1 MKKLIIIVA
10 LFINSFVNTQ
20 TNFDSILLVR
30 ENEYRTSLGLT
41 KVQFDKFC
49 YKTQTKLDSIVLVKV
64 NEYRTSLDGDDENG
78 CLTKVQFDKVCYKA
92 ADNQSS
98 YLLKKNIV
106 GHDQNNIE
114 FKTLLKR
121 YIYFGGNKRSSIAE
135 VCNSVNKNLE
145 VDNDMYLD
153 SLAKLIVS
161 TWKDSDEHDKILK
174 CPKYKF
180 IGVSTKLKILN
191 TGNKNWIYYDIVS
204 TMVFTTMK

>member
-30 ENEYRTSLGLT
+30 ENEYITSLGLT

-49 YKTQTKLDSIVLVKV
+49 YKTQTKLDGIVLVKV
-64 NEYRTSLDGDDENG
+64 NEYRTSLG
-78 CLTKVQFDKVCYKA
+78 LTKVQFDKVCYKA

-98 YLLKKNIV
+98 YLLLKKNIV
-106 GHDQNNIE
+106 GHEQDNIE

-121 YIYFGGNKRSSIAE
+121 YINFGGNKRSSIAE

-161 TWKDSDEHDKILK
+161 TWRNSREHDEILIS
-174 CPKYKF
+174 PKYKF
-180 IGVSTKLKILN
+180 IGVSTKLKISN
-191 TGNKNWIYYDIVS
+191 TGIKNLIHYDIVS

>member
-30 ENEYRTSLGLT
+30 ENEYITSLGLT

-49 YKTQTKLDSIVLVKV
+49 YKTQTKLDGIVLVKV
-64 NEYRTSLDGDDENG
+64 NEYRTSLG
-78 CLTKVQFDKVCYKA
+78 LTKVQFDKVCYKA

-98 YLLKKNIV
+98 YLLLKKNIV
-106 GHDQNNIE
+106 GHEQDNIE

-121 YIYFGGNKRSSIAE
+121 YINFGGNKRSSIAE
-135 VCNSVNKNLE
+135 VCNSVNENLK

-153 SLAKLIVS
+153 ILAKLIVS
-161 TWKDSDEHDKILK
+161 TWRNSPDHNEILIS
-174 CPKYKF
+174 PKYKF

-191 TGNKNWIYYDIVS
+191 TGIKNLIHYDIVS

>member
-30 ENEYRTSLGLT
+30 ENEYITSLGLT

-49 YKTQTKLDSIVLVKV
+49 YKTQTKLDGIVLVKV
-64 NEYRTSLDGDDENG
+64 NEYRTSLG
-78 CLTKVQFDKVCYKA
+78 LTKVQFDKVCYKA

-98 YLLKKNIV
+98 YLLLKKNIV
-106 GHDQNNIE
+106 GHEQDNIE

-121 YIYFGGNKRSSIAE
+121 YINFGGNKRSSIAE
-135 VCNSVNKNLE
+135 VCNSVNKNLK

-161 TWKDSDEHDKILK
+161 TWKISTDHNKILIS
-174 CPKYKF
+174 PEYKF

-191 TGNKNWIYYDIVS
+191 TGNKNWIHYDIIS

>member
-161 TWKDSDEHDKILK
+161 TWRNSREHDEILIS
-174 CPKYKF
+174 PKYKF
-180 IGVSTKLKILN
+180 IGVSTKLKISN
-191 TGNKNWIYYDIVS
+191 TGIKNLIHYDIVS

>member
-30 ENEYRTSLGLT
+30 ENEYITSLGLT

-64 NEYRTSLDGDDENG
+64 NEYRTSLG
-78 CLTKVQFDKVCYKA
+78 LTKVQFDKVCYKA

-98 YLLKKNIV
+98 YLLLKKNIV
-106 GHDQNNIE
+106 GHEQDNIE

-121 YIYFGGNKRSSIAE
+121 YINFGGNKRSSIAE
-135 VCNSVNKNLE
+135 VCNSVNKNLK

-161 TWKDSDEHDKILK
+161 TWKISTDHNKILIS
-174 CPKYKF
+174 PEYKF

-191 TGNKNWIYYDIVS
+191 TGNKNWIHYDIIS